1 MIMDEDIYNR
11 MMSEEH
17 ERLERQ
23 AKAFTRGCGMMFL
36 IIAVVVAVILI
47 FIQLVR

>member
-1 MIMDEDIYNR
+1 MDEDIYNR

-23 AKAFTRGCGMMFL
+23 VKAFTRGCGMMFL
-36 IIAVVVAVILI
+36 IIAVVVAVIMI
-47 FIQLVR
+47 FIKLVSV